1 MIFKKKLHRQ
11 GLETR
16 FEPFVAFRAPFPS
29 TVAGADGC
37 DGSGGVAATAADAPD
52 SAWWRRWWW

>member
-1 MIFKKKLHRQ
+1 MNFLKKNYIGKGSKR
-11 GLETR
+11 
-16 FEPFVAFRAPFPS
+16 VAFRAPFPS